1 MTIYICNYYRT
12 EDWEKY
18 DEYILEDAQRL
29 GAAYKDENNR
39 MFFIQDFE
47 GKNVSLIPTDADF
60 EKVKN
65 ILEANECFLAK
76 FGRPVVKQ
84 IEDYST
90 WPVEKLPHV
99 VKVIMCMRGELHDPE
114 IEKEIEEVITTNPY
128 LYKLILDD
136 EGEIGR
142 KKREYETEI
151 SVYRDYSA
159 QLDEVLRAFE
169 IKEMLS

>member
-47 GKNVSLIPTDADF
+47 GKNVSLVPTDADF

-76 FGRPVVKQ
+76 FGRPV
-84 IEDYST
+84 IEKIDYST
-90 WPVEKLPHV
+90 WPVEKIPHA
-99 VKVIMCMRGELHDPE
+99 VKRIMCLGGELHDPE
-114 IEKEIEEVITTNPY
+114 IEKELEE
-128 LYKLILDD
+128 
-136 EGEIGR
+136 ERRQWEAGM
-142 KKREYETEI
+142 
-151 SVYRDYSA
+151 SWH
-159 QLDEVLRAFE
+159 EVNGFGYWGY
-169 IKEMLS
+169 